1 MTRASD
7 RESSYS
13 PKHRIVGAIILVSL
27 AVIFLPMILNPDRP
41 PPRPK
46 DTNRLNEIPK
56 PETQVFRM
64 PAASL
69 SQAESPESS
78 LDVTASPADT
88 TRSEERSGAARSSTS
103 VAKATTDKRD
113 DAHARKD
120 TDMQTAIG
128 TSANEGSQR
137 DTQVTTSV
145 DNAATTKKAEGW
157 VVQVGTFS
165 DSENAKRLQDRLQ
178 QSGFLVNLQSV
189 DLKGRKVV
197 RVRVGPYRQK
207 HVAMDARSRIEKE
220 VGLEGAVL
228 AYP

>member
-1 MTRASD
+1 MARASD
-7 RESSYS
+7 KESSYS

-27 AVIFLPMILNPDRP
+27 AVIFLPMILSPDQP
-41 PPRPK
+41 PSPPK
-46 DTNRLNEIPK
+46 ETLNAIPK

-69 SQAESPESS
+69 GQVKSPESS
-78 LDVTASPADT
+78 QDLMAGGADT
-88 TRSEERSGAARSSTS
+88 TRSKERSVPVGPSTS
-103 VAKATTDKRD
+103 VAKATSDSDNTAR
-113 DAHARKD
+113 ARKD
-120 TDMQTAIG
+120 TDMRAAGATPTDNA
-128 TSANEGSQR
+128 AQR
-137 DTQVTTSV
+137 ETRATTSV
-145 DNAATTKKAEGW
+145 DNAAATKKADGW

-165 DSENAKRLQDRLQ
+165 DSENAKRLQERLQ
-178 QSGFLVNLQSV
+178 QSGFLVNLQNV

-220 VGLEGAVL
+220 VGLEGVVL

>member
-27 AVIFLPMILNPDRP
+27 AVIFLPMILNPDQP
-41 PPRPK
+41 TPRPK
-46 DTNRLNEIPK
+46 DATRLNEIPK

-69 SQAESPESS
+69 DQVGSPESS
-78 LDVTASPADT
+78 QDMAVSSADAT
-88 TRSEERSGAARSSTS
+88 GSEKGSGAARPSTS

-113 DAHARKD
+113 REDARKD
-120 TDMQTAIG
+120 IDMRTAPE
-128 TSANEGSQR
+128 TSADKSTQQ
-137 DTQVTTSV
+137 DTQVSTSV
-145 DNAATTKKAEGW
+145 DTAAATKKAEGW
-157 VVQVGTFS
+157 VVQVGAFS
-165 DSENAKRLQDRLQ
+165 DGESARRLQDRLQ

-207 HVAMDARSRIEKE
+207 RVAMDARSRIEKE
-220 VGLEGAVL
+220 VGLEGVVL

>member
-27 AVIFLPMILNPDRP
+27 AVIFLPIILNPEQP

-46 DTNRLNEIPK
+46 DATRLNEIPK

-69 SQAESPESS
+69 DQVGSSESS
-78 LDVTASPADT
+78 QDMAASPADA
-88 TRSEERSGAARSSTS
+88 TRSEERSGTATPSTS
-103 VAKATTDKRD
+103 VAKATTHERD
-113 DAHARKD
+113 REHARKD
-120 TDMQTAIG
+120 TDTQTTVG
-128 TSANEGSQR
+128 TTVDRSTQQE
-137 DTQVTTSV
+137 TQVSKSV
-145 DNAATTKKAEGW
+145 DNAAAAKKAEGW

-197 RVRVGPYRQK
+197 RVRVGPYRQRR
-207 HVAMDARSRIEKE
+207 VAMDALSKIEKE
-220 VGLEGAVL
+220 VGLEGVVL
-228 AYP
+228 VYP

>member
-1 MTRASD
+1 MTRGRD

-27 AVIFLPMILNPDRP
+27 AVIFLPMILNPDQP
-41 PPRPK
+41 PPRPT
-46 DTNRLNEIPK
+46 DASRLDEISK

-69 SQAESPESS
+69 DQVASPESS
-78 LDVTASPADT
+78 QDVTASPADT
-88 TRSEERSGAARSSTS
+88 NRSDKRSTAAKPSTS
-103 VAKATTDKRD
+103 VAKATTDKRGRE
-113 DAHARKD
+113 HARED
-120 TDMQTAIG
+120 TDMQTTVG
-128 TSANEGSQR
+128 TSADKSTQR
-137 DTQVTTSV
+137 DTQVSTSV
-145 DNAATTKKAEGW
+145 GSAVAAKKADGW
-157 VVQVGTFS
+157 IVQVGTFS

-178 QSGFLVNLQSV
+178 QSGFLVSLQSL

-207 HVAMDARSRIEKE
+207 HVAMEARSRIEKE
-220 VGLEGAVL
+220 VGVEGVVL

>member
-7 RESSYS
+7 RESKYS

-27 AVIFLPMILNPDRP
+27 GVIFLPMILNPDQP
-41 PPRPK
+41 APRLK
-46 DTNRLNEIPK
+46 DATSLNEIPK
-56 PETQVFRM
+56 PETQVFRI

-69 SQAESPESS
+69 NQIESPESS
-78 LDVTASPADT
+78 RNVTASPADT
-88 TRSEERSGAARSSTS
+88 TRNETHSGVVAPTTS
-103 VAKATTDKRD
+103 VAKTTTDKRD
-113 DAHARKD
+113 REHLRKD
-120 TDMQTAIG
+120 TDVQTAVS
-128 TSANEGSQR
+128 TSADNRTQQ
-137 DTQVTTSV
+137 DTRASTGV
-145 DNAATTKKAEGW
+145 DDAATAKAEGW

-165 DSENAKRLQDRLQ
+165 DGENAKRLQDRLQ

-207 HVAMDARSRIEKE
+207 RIAMDARSKIEKE
-220 VGLEGAVL
+220 VGLEGVVL

>member
-27 AVIFLPMILNPDRP
+27 AVIFLPMILNPDQP

-46 DTNRLNEIPK
+46 DVTGLNEIPK
-56 PETQVFRM
+56 PEIQVFRM

-69 SQAESPESS
+69 DQVGLPESS
-78 LDVTASPADT
+78 QDMASPADA
-88 TRSEERSGAARSSTS
+88 TRREERIGAARPSTS
-103 VAKATTDKRD
+103 VAKVATDKRD
-113 DAHARKD
+113 REHARKD
-120 TDMQTAIG
+120 TAMQTAVG
-128 TSANEGSQR
+128 APADKNTQQ
-137 DTQVTTSV
+137 DTQVSTSV
-145 DNAATTKKAEGW
+145 DNAAAMKKAEGW

-197 RVRVGPYRQK
+197 RVRVGPYRQRR
-207 HVAMDARSRIEKE
+207 VAMDALSKIEKE
-220 VGLEGAVL
+220 VGLEGVVL

>member
-27 AVIFLPMILNPDRP
+27 AVIFLPMILNPDQPPSRP
-41 PPRPK
+41 T
-46 DTNRLNEIPK
+46 DAARLNEIPK

-69 SQAESPESS
+69 NQVESPESS
-78 LDVTASPADT
+78 QDMTTSPADAT
-88 TRSEERSGAARSSTS
+88 HSEERSGATTPSTS
-103 VAKATTDKRD
+103 VVKATPDKRD
-113 DAHARKD
+113 REHTRKD
-120 TDMQTAIG
+120 TDMQNAVG
-128 TSANEGSQR
+128 TSADKSTQQ
-137 DTQVTTSV
+137 DTQVSTKV
-145 DNAATTKKAEGW
+145 DDAAATKKAEGW

-207 HVAMDARSRIEKE
+207 RVAMDARSRIEKE
-220 VGLEGAVL
+220 VGLDGVVL